1 MTDDETRRNRV
12 FTSDDV
18 QVSAT
23 NRGQRYANDGL
34 TRASVRFRYLFDS
47 DSVPASENIRFHF
60 QDVLTAF
67 TNAIE
72 SMYCR
77 RKNRHQAIECIIAS
91 HNT

>member
-60 QDVLTAF
+60 KTSLLHLLMRLNQCTAAVR
-67 TNAIE
+67 TG
-72 SMYCR
+72 
-77 RKNRHQAIECIIAS
+77 HQAIECIIAS